1 MILNL
6 FAMKKGGVFG
16 PAFFMGSEVLGSK
29 VLGSEVLGSEVPQ
42 LNALHLFSTKN
53 LTGQAKVQSWKVHWL
68 IKLIGLNEFN
78 LAGSSSTKPQLN
90 KKNGLTP
97 VR

>member
-29 VLGSEVLGSEVPQ
+29 VLGSEVPQ

>member
-16 PAFFMGSEVLGSK
+16 PAFFMCSEVLGSK